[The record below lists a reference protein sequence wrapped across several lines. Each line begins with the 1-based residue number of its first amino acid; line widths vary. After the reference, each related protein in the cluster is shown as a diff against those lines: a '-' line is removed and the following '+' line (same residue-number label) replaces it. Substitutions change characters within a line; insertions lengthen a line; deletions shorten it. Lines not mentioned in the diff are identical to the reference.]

1 MRNAWLAVLVLLIA
15 SHATAKDIDV
25 QHGWVLYGDISTVT
39 LPLQRSPGD
48 LSGWKDVVCSDNDIS
63 AVVGQIKVF
72 REPAGN
78 ADNFI
83 AKLAAECAKISYDT
97 NADTMNEAYPAARF
111 EVAHGAEF
119 QEVFHGEFRRDD
131 PETQVFLPLPYVPI
145 GFQVRTNFGK
155 DYVKTLALY
164 GVAHQNNDTLG
175 PYSNPKRTPELPA
188 YMART
193 GPTLDLVCPDQKV
206 LVGVGVKYEPNKSKI
221 RLMRIHCRTLRKGG

>member
-1 MRNAWLAVLVLLIA
+1 MRNVWLAALVLLIA
-15 SHATAKDIDV
+15 SQATAKDIDV
-25 QHGWVLYGDISTVT
+25 QHGWVLSGDLSTIT

-48 LSGWKDVVCSDNDIS
+48 LSSWKDVICSDNDIA

-72 REPAGN
+72 REPPDN

-83 AKLAAECAKISYDT
+83 AKLAVECAMISYET
-97 NADTMNEAYPAARF
+97 NADTFNGAYPAARF

-131 PETQVFLPLPYVPI
+131 PETQVFLPIPYVPI
-145 GFQVRTNFGK
+145 GFQVRTNFSK

-164 GVAHQNNDTLG
+164 GVTNQNNDTLG
-175 PYSNPKRTPELPA
+175 PYGNPERTPELPA

-206 LVGVGVKYEPNKSKI
+206 VVGVGVKYEPSKSKI
-221 RLMRIHCRTLRKGG
+221 RLIRIYCRTLRKSG